1 MLVLARKENERIIID
16 GNIVL
21 TVVRVSGG
29 AVRLGIDAPREV
41 AIKREELLAEPR
53 VISQRTALP
62 APPECAGK

>member
-29 AVRLGIDAPREV
+29 AVRLGIEAPREV
-41 AIKREELLAEPR
+41 AIKREELLTDSRFECHGEGANA
-53 VISQRTALP
+53 TA
-62 APPECAGK
+62 ECASR